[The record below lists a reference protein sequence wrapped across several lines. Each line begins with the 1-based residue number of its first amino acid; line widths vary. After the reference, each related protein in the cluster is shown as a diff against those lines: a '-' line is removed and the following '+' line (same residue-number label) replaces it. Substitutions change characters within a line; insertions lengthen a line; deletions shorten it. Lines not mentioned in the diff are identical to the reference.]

1 MNWLLSALPVLVCG
15 VMMLLICV
23 PMLLGRKQG
32 GDEQNASKEE
42 VAALR
47 EEIARLRA
55 ERTLPDGER
64 VDG

>member
-1 MNWLLSALPVLVCG
+1 MRWLLSALPVLVCG
-15 VMMLLICV
+15 AMMLLICV

-32 GDEQNASKEE
+32 GYEQNASQEE

-47 EEIARLRA
+47 KEIARLRA